1 MGYCLQSMGITKA
14 ESSIVIKLKLI
25 NQISRKLMGVGVNSV
40 FADHAG
46 MIWIGMSDAGL
57 DQFNP
62 ATGAFRHFLHTE
74 NDPDSVGG

>member
-1 MGYCLQSMGITKA
+1 MFHNSKKA
-14 ESSIVIKLKLI
+14 TDFSF
-25 NQISRKLMGVGVNSV
+25 RAPNSV
-40 FADHAG
+40 FADNAG

-57 DQFNP
+57 DQFGP